1 MKFKR
6 KPDYY
11 EWEDIEILLEF
22 DRELEQAILFEE
34 ALRQARKLEK
44 PFKLDWDKI
53 IDDVYE
59 GIGL

>member
-22 DRELEQAILFEE
+22 DRKLEQAILFEE
-34 ALRQARKLEK
+34 ALRQSYSLQK
-44 PFKLDWDKI
+44 PFRLTWDKVKELI
-53 IDDVYE
+53 YDNH
-59 GIGL
+59 